1 MPRFHY
7 KAKQSPTQIVQG
19 EVLAENKQ
27 SALEEVNRLGYYVLS
42 VEEENDS
49 PLPASSQPVSRTPVF
64 FRGVGLKET
73 NNFARQLSD
82 LLESG
87 ISMVRALDLL
97 QSQAL
102 NKKLKAAIGDIRNR
116 CVGGSSLSDA
126 INSQRDIFPHL
137 FVVLA
142 KAGETGGTLDLTLR
156 RFSVFN
162 EKQLDIRAHV
172 RMALAY
178 PMLMVIVGALTVLIL
193 LTFVIPRMAGIFADL
208 GNSLPLPT
216 QILLFVS
223 GLLTHYFAGLTAVA
237 GAASWAAWGFYHTPG
252 GRQWADQV
260 KLSLPL
266 FGVLTKKIEI
276 ARFLQTFA
284 TLLENGVSV
293 LESLKVASDTV
304 DNVLLKSELDACYSA
319 VKGGERLSASLAASR
334 IIPPIVIQMIGVGE
348 ESGRLEKTLQK
359 IAESYERETD
369 QAIKVLLSLL
379 EPSLILALGLV
390 VGFMVIAILLPIFEI
405 SLSAK

>member
-7 KAKQSPTQIVQG
+7 RAKQSPTQIVQG
-19 EVLAENKQ
+19 EVVAENKQ
-27 SALEEVNRLGYYVLS
+27 SALEEINGFGFYVLS
-42 VEEENDS
+42 VEEES
-49 PLPASSQPVSRTPVF
+49 GAPPPVSSPASRSPAF
-64 FRGVGLKET
+64 FQRVGLKET
-73 NNFARQLSD
+73 NNFVRQLAD

-97 QSQAL
+97 QSQTP
-102 NKKLKAAIGDIRNR
+102 NKKLKAAIGDIRDR
-116 CVGGSSLSDA
+116 CVGGSSLSEA
-126 INSQRDIFPHL
+126 INASRDVFPHL
-137 FVVLA
+137 FVVLS

-156 RFSVFN
+156 RLSIFN

-178 PMLMVIVGALTVLIL
+178 PTLMVIVGALTILIL
-193 LTFVIPRMAGIFADL
+193 LVFVIPRMAGIFEDL

-223 GLLTHYFAGLTAVA
+223 GLFTRYFVGLTVVLGAV
-237 GAASWAAWGFYHTPG
+237 GWASWLFYRTPA
-252 GRQWADQV
+252 GRRWADQV
-260 KLSLPL
+260 KLELPL
-266 FGVLTKKIEI
+266 FGELTKKVEI

-293 LESLKVASDTV
+293 LESLKVASDTI
-304 DNVLLKSELDACYSA
+304 DNMLLKNELDSCYAA
-319 VKGGERLSASLAASR
+319 VKGGERLSASLTTSR
-334 IIPPIVIQMIGVGE
+334 VIPPIVIQMIGVGE

-359 IAESYERETD
+359 IAENYERETD
-369 QAIKVLLSLL
+369 QAIKILLSLL
-379 EPSLILALGLV
+379 EPSLILVLGLV